1 VRDARSTR
9 RRREARTYLPEL
21 FPEAENESLRL
32 EGAELSD
39 DERFW
44 VVTFSFLEA
53 TLAAGTPEAPI
64 FPSMRLYKT
73 VKLKASGGEL
83 MGIRN
88 GFLEAA

>member
-1 VRDARSTR
+1 MLAVKEAV
-9 RRREARTYLPEL
+9 EKARTYLPEL

-32 EGAELSD
+32 EGVERSD

-53 TLAAGTPEAPI
+53 PAAGKSSEIPQ
-64 FPSMRLYKT
+64 FPSLRSYKT
-73 VKLKASGGEL
+73 VRLKADGGEL

>member
-1 VRDARSTR
+1 MLAVKDAV
-9 RRREARTYLPEL
+9 EKARTYLSEL

-44 VVTFSFLEA
+44 VVTFSFLETPVVGKSPA
-53 TLAAGTPEAPI
+53 TPQ
-64 FPSMRLYKT
+64 FPSIRSYKT
-73 VKLKASGGEL
+73 ARLKADSGEL

>member
-1 VRDARSTR
+1 MLAVKEAV
-9 RRREARTYLPEL
+9 EKARTYLPEL

-32 EGAELSD
+32 EGVERSD

-44 VVTFSFLEA
+44 AVTFSFLE
-53 TLAAGTPEAPI
+53 TSPNEKSSEIPQ
-64 FPSMRLYKT
+64 FPSLRSYKT
-73 VKLKASGGEL
+73 VRLKADSGEL